1 MNNESEQIK
10 DVQQVL
16 IVDDEENMRHM
27 LSALLSGEGYQ
38 VKTAADGQEAVN
50 LLAKKSF
57 AFVLCDIKMP
67 KMDGLAF
74 LKAANAIDHS
84 ATVIMMSAFGS
95 VDTAIEAMKQG
106 AYDFVSKPFKSDEVV
121 LVLKKAEER
130 ERLRQENIRLQ
141 RKVVELE
148 KKIGFGQMIGKSKAM
163 QEVFTLADKVARH
176 PTTVLIT
183 GESGTG
189 KELVAAGIHAKS
201 GRADQPFIAVNCGG
215 VPENLL
221 ESEFFGYVRGAFTG
235 AAQDK
240 KGLFEE
246 ANKGTFFLDEIG
258 ELPLAMQVKLL
269 RVLQEQEIR
278 PIGSARRKKID
289 VRILAAT
296 ARNVSEEVE
305 QGRFREDLFYRLNV
319 INIQVPPLRKRTG
332 DIPLL
337 CDYFIGKFIENL
349 KLPDIQGVSK
359 AAMQYLLAYPWPGN
373 VRELENVL
381 ERAVILAEGEYI
393 EPNNFPDTIHANSS
407 DNTVD
412 FLTGLSSIKEGKKKV
427 EEQLIRQALTKTEG
441 NKSQAAQILEI
452 SYPSLLSKIKEYGV
466 EGEQE
471 GVGE

>member
-1 MNNESEQIK
+1 MGDNIGKGSLRDIL
-10 DVQQVL
+10 V
-16 IVDDEENMRHM
+16 VDDEENMRHM
-27 LSALLSGEGYQ
+27 LSVLLSGEGYQ
-38 VKTAADGQEAVN
+38 VETAANGQEAIDI
-50 LLAKKSF
+50 LASRQF
-57 AFVLCDIKMP
+57 NFILCDIKMP

-74 LKAANAIDHS
+74 LAAAELIEHG

-106 AYDFVSKPFKSDEVV
+106 AYDFISKPFKTDEVV

-130 ERLRQENIRLQ
+130 ERLRQENIRLK

-148 KKIGFGQMIGKSKAM
+148 GKIGFGRMIGKSKAM
-163 QEVFTLADKVARH
+163 QEVFALADKVARH

-235 AAQDK
+235 ADQNK

-246 ANKGTFFLDEIG
+246 ADKGTFFLDEIG
-258 ELPLAMQVKLL
+258 ELPLSMQVKLL

-296 ARNVSEEVE
+296 AKNVSEEVE

-319 INIQVPPLRKRTG
+319 INIQVPPLRKRPE
-332 DIPLL
+332 DIPRL
-337 CDYFIGKFIENL
+337 CDYFIRKFAESLELI
-349 KLPDIQGVSK
+349 DIKGVSK
-359 AAMQYLLAYPWPGN
+359 AAMQHLLAYSWPGN

-393 EPNNFPDTIHANSS
+393 EPDNLPDTIHGDSS
-407 DNTVD
+407 HNAVD
-412 FLTGLSSIKEGKKKV
+412 FLTGFSSIKEGKKRV
-427 EEQLIRQALTKTEG
+427 EEQLIRQALEETGG

-452 SYPSLLSKIKEYGV
+452 SYPSLLNKIKEYMITL
-466 EGEQE
+466 
-471 GVGE
+471 

>member
-1 MNNESEQIK
+1 
-10 DVQQVL
+10 QV
-16 IVDDEENMRHM
+16 E
-27 LSALLSGEGYQ
+27 
-38 VKTAADGQEAVN
+38 TAADGQEAVD
-50 LLAKKSF
+50 LLARKSF

-74 LKAANAIDHS
+74 LKAANALDHS

-130 ERLRQENIRLQ
+130 ERLRQENIRLKK
-141 RKVVELE
+141 KVVELE
-148 KKIGFGQMIGKSKAM
+148 KKIGFGRMIGKSKAM
-163 QEVFTLADKVARH
+163 QEVFTLAGKVARH

-189 KELVAAGIHAKS
+189 KELVAAGIHAQS
-201 GRADQPFIAVNCGG
+201 GRADHPFIAVNCGG
-215 VPENLL
+215 VPENLQ

-235 AAQDK
+235 ADQDK

-246 ANKGTFFLDEIG
+246 ADKGTFFLDEIG
-258 ELPLAMQVKLL
+258 ELPLSMQVKLL
-269 RVLQEQEIR
+269 RVLQEQEVR
-278 PIGSARRKKID
+278 PVGSAKRKKID

-296 ARNVSEEVE
+296 ARNLSEEVE
-305 QGRFREDLFYRLNV
+305 QGRFREDLFYRLHV
-319 INIQVPPLRKRTG
+319 IHIQVPPLRQRTE

-337 CDYFIGKFIENL
+337 CDYFIEKFTENL

-359 AAMQYLLAYPWPGN
+359 AAMQHLLTYAWPGN

-381 ERAVILAEGEYI
+381 ERAVILAEGAYI
-393 EPNNFPDTIHANSS
+393 EPDNFPGSLQKSPA
-407 DNTVD
+407 DNAPD
-412 FLTGLSSIKEGKKKV
+412 FLTGLSSIKEGKRKV
-427 EEQLIRQALTKTEG
+427 EEQLIRQALEETGG
-441 NKSQAAQILEI
+441 NKSKAADILEI

-466 EGEQE
+466 ASEHEEG
-471 GVGE
+471 